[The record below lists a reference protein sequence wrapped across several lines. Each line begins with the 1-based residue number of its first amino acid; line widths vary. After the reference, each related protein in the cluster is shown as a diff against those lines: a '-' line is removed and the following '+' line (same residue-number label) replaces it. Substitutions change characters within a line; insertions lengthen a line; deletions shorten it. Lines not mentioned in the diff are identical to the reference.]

1 MLSQG
6 PSIGG
11 MESIYLVAIIAG
23 VAVLLLIFIGIAV
36 IYYLHTKLED
46 QVHHA
51 DGKVIENGMFVSIPI
66 GIYDNPDDSKMTFP
80 NLPVERDAQKLKDLA
95 IFFQYKFLTIHRKF
109 KWTEDEVIDFMK
121 NKVGPAFFDESGNPK
136 YDGLIVSF
144 SGHGVRNHIVTS
156 DGKLIDRTS
165 LHRIISN
172 KYPKIREFPRI
183 FLFDACDGAGKRR
196 DVVNGLERV
205 ESDSEAIDELEKAAI
220 ERAAVEMA
228 VATEHDIVKDTDLQ
242 DVQDGNEWTT
252 NNKNPDYNL
261 ITVHASNA
269 GFVAKMHGDEDVG
282 SYLSYFFVKELKQ
295 NVIDG
300 NKKTLG
306 QIMDF
311 IEEELHDSGKQL
323 IRTEFFTGT
332 RSLKIE
338 RRVRG

>member
-1 MLSQG
+1 MSPEASSSADGQA
-6 PSIGG
+6 
-11 MESIYLVAIIAG
+11 IYLVAIIVGAS
-23 VAVLLLIFIGIAV
+23 VLLLIFVGISV
-36 IYYLHTKLED
+36 IYYMHSKLED

-51 DGKVIENGMFVSIPI
+51 DGKVIRNGMFVSIPI
-66 GIYDNPDDSKMTFP
+66 GIYENADNAKLTFP
-80 NLPVERDAQKLKDLA
+80 NLPVERDAEKLKKLA

-196 DVVNGLERV
+196 AVVDGSERV

-220 ERAAVEMA
+220 ERAAVELA
-228 VATEHDIVKDTDLQ
+228 VETGYDIVKDTDLT
-242 DVQDGNEWTT
+242 DVQEGNEWTT

-323 IRTEFFTGT
+323 IRTEFYTGT

-338 RRVRG
+338 KRVRG